1 MFLYKKKFFVAYKTY
16 AKEAK
21 KTKRH
26 CYLFYIKNLITN
38 VLFFKKEI
46 SSLGTI
52 LLLAACEQAKRTRH
66 PLLTE

>member
-1 MFLYKKKFFVAYKTY
+1 MGYKTFFFIQKKILFVAYKTY

-38 VLFFKKEI
+38 VLFF
-46 SSLGTI
+46 
-52 LLLAACEQAKRTRH
+52 
-66 PLLTE
+66 